1 MFGLNVR
8 SIFLKLTPWK
18 SVGFDVVFIQSKL
31 RRVQN
36 VAAWIFLTGLMLG
49 TGTLEAA
56 EAAVTATLTD
66 VLIYKDGDRVRG
78 RFMER
83 VGDTL
88 VFQSEKFGLLKVPAA
103 MARVEQGALPAAAKV
118 VTSKQATQVIS
129 PPSEHAEPTES
140 AEPVGW
146 ARFSPYALTQAMR
159 ELFGPWHGRFAVSS
173 EIVSDTTER
182 NNTMVEAKLNR
193 KWTRDE
199 VEGTIRFDYTKTED
213 VTTKDVI
220 KFNGSWRRDFKRKL
234 FSVYRPSVEYNRAF
248 KNPSGVYT
256 DYILVQQE
264 IGAGVNVFTTP
275 QRKLRVGLSEN
286 LFDVWVTQPISQHT
300 AQTSE
305 SVFAEVEWTLPWK
318 LRLTERGVWY
328 YSFANN
334 TDGWENRIELNKKLT
349 ETLSVAIRHET
360 RHNNP
365 DVRTQDYTLLRLLI
379 GLDF

>member
-1 MFGLNVR
+1 
-8 SIFLKLTPWK
+8 
-18 SVGFDVVFIQSKL
+18 
-31 RRVQN
+31 
-36 VAAWIFLTGLMLG
+36 
-49 TGTLEAA
+49 
-56 EAAVTATLTD
+56 
-66 VLIYKDGDRVRG
+66 
-78 RFMER
+78 
-83 VGDTL
+83 
-88 VFQSEKFGLLKVPAA
+88 
-103 MARVEQGALPAAAKV
+103 MARVEQGALPAAPKA

-140 AEPVGW
+140 ADPVGW
-146 ARFSPYALTQAMR
+146 ARFSPYALTQTMR
-159 ELFGPWHGRFAVSS
+159 EFFGPWHGRFAVSS

-182 NNTMVEAKLNR
+182 NNTMFEARLNR

-199 VEGTIRFDYTKTED
+199 VEGTIRYDYTKTED
-213 VTTKDVI
+213 VTTKDVL
-220 KFNGSWRRDFKRKL
+220 KFNGSWRRDFKRRL

-248 KNPSGVYT
+248 RNPAGVYT
-256 DYILVQQE
+256 DYVLVQQE

-286 LFDVWVTQPISQHT
+286 LFDVWVTNPVSQHT

-318 LRLTERGVWY
+318 LRLTERGVSY
-328 YSFANN
+328 YSFADN
-334 TDGWENRIELNKKLT
+334 TDGWENRVELNKKLT
-349 ETLSVAIRHET
+349 ETLSVAIRHEA

>member
-8 SIFLKLTPWK
+8 PIILKLTAWK
-18 SVGFDVVFIQSKL
+18 GVGFDVVFIQSKL
-31 RRVQN
+31 GCARN
-36 VAAWIFLTGLMLG
+36 LAAWIFLAGLVLG
-49 TGTLEAA
+49 AGTLDAA
-56 EAAVTATLTD
+56 ETAATATLAD

-103 MARVEQGALPAAAKV
+103 MARVEQGALPAASKA

-129 PPSEHAEPTES
+129 PPSEHAETMES

-159 ELFGPWHGRFAVSS
+159 EFFGPWHGRFAVSS
-173 EIVSDTTER
+173 EIVSDRTER
-182 NNTMVEAKLNR
+182 NNTMVEARLNR

-199 VEGTIRFDYTKTED
+199 VEGTIRYDYTKTED
-213 VTTKDVI
+213 VTTKDVL

-248 KNPSGVYT
+248 KNSAGIYT
-256 DYILVQQE
+256 DYVLVQQE

-286 LFDVWVTQPISQHT
+286 LFDVWVTKPVSQHT

>member
-1 MFGLNVR
+1 M
-8 SIFLKLTPWK
+8 
-18 SVGFDVVFIQSKL
+18 
-31 RRVQN
+31 
-36 VAAWIFLTGLMLG
+36 TGLGLG
-49 TGTLEAA
+49 AGALPAA
-56 EAAVTATLTD
+56 EGAAATLAD
-66 VLIYKDGDRVRG
+66 VLIYRDGDRVRG
-78 RFMER
+78 RLMER

-103 MARVEQGALPAAAKV
+103 MARVEQGALPAA
-118 VTSKQATQVIS
+118 SKLMTGQQATQVIS
-129 PPSEHAEPTES
+129 PPSDHAEPTES

-173 EIVSDTTER
+173 EIVSDRTER
-182 NNTMVEAKLNR
+182 NNTMVEARLNR
-193 KWTRDE
+193 KWTADE

-213 VTTKDVI
+213 VTTKDVV
-220 KFNGSWRRDFKRKL
+220 KFNGSWRRDLKRRL
-234 FSVYRPSVEYNRAF
+234 FGVYRPSVEYNRAF
-248 KNPSGVYT
+248 KNPAGVFT

-286 LFDVWVTQPISQHT
+286 LFDVWVMQPVSQHT
-300 AQTSE
+300 ARTSE